1 MDYTSTMISRC
12 GIQEAPLAASD
23 VVYLVLA
30 FFMCGIIRFGWL
42 FRVSPAAV
50 VLVLVGAPLPCD
62 PVGGEELG
70 ESAYDMSVTH
80 RPRAWNR
87 VIVKIYYTSGSA

>member
-1 MDYTSTMISRC
+1 MDYTSIMISRC

-50 VLVLVGAPLPCD
+50 VSVLVGAPLPFD
-62 PVGGEELG
+62 PVGGEALG
-70 ESAYDMSVTH
+70 EPAYDMPAAMARGARNSV
-80 RPRAWNR
+80 
-87 VIVKIYYTSGSA
+87 VVKIYYTSSAT